1 MRLKKLRITV
11 AIALAAAFLSVVII
25 FTKGTLE
32 KVASVVE
39 EEKTYIS
46 NNTNTPPRNTNTQ
59 INRNTSVPRN
69 TNVTNNVTNTAP
81 IIKQPI
87 RTRAS

>member
-1 MRLKKLRITV
+1 MRLKKLRISV
-11 AIALAAAFLSVVII
+11 AIALGAAFLSVVVI

-32 KVASVVE
+32 KLASLE
-39 EEKTYIS
+39 ETEHE
-46 NNTNTPPRNTNTQ
+46 NRPANTNQMQNNANKTINRNTTIPRNTN
-59 INRNTSVPRN
+59 I
-69 TNVTNNVTNTAP
+69 TNTAP

>member
-1 MRLKKLRITV
+1 MRLKKLRISV

-32 KVASVVE
+32 KLASLELE
-39 EEKTYIS
+39 EERTYIS
-46 NNTNTPPRNTNTQ
+46 SNTNTPPRNTNTQ

-69 TNVTNNVTNTAP
+69 TNVTNTAP